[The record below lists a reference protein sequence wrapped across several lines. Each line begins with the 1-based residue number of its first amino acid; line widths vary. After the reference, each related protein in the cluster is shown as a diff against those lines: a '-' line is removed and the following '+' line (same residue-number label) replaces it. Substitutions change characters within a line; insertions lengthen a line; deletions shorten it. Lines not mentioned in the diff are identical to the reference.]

1 MAAGIWNHS
10 SDPLPPCR
18 STEAAGY
25 PEITLVFSDPVKV
38 LFFPHSS
45 CLLSCSS
52 SRWNINSKHIYIIHL
67 WQLFTDD
74 TVEIR
79 SHSGNSL
86 FKLYISCCVYY
97 IITIYIN
104 VILRYFLILIEII
117 CICSV
122 LHFFFMLDFVPSVYE
137 FSSFCSLLFCNLQ
150 ILL

>member
-52 SRWNINSKHIYIIHL
+52 SWWNINSKHIYIIHL

-86 FKLYISCCVYY
+86 FKLYIISCCVYY

-104 VILRYFLILIEII
+104 LILRYFLILIEII

-122 LHFFFMLDFVPSVYE
+122 LHFFL
-137 FSSFCSLLFCNLQ
+137 C
-150 ILL
+150 